1 MAFRKPVYF
10 GFQEFLTSSTARQKS
25 IENMPSWEIVEHL
38 LELAYFLDDLRE
50 AWGKPVYVS
59 SGFRNEKINKAVG
72 GVATSAHL
80 RGDAADIYVAGGKKA
95 MDKFGEFLVDY
106 LKDKCFDQLL
116 REKSKSGG
124 YWYHI
129 SLKNK
134 DGLQRKQVKDMFVNR

>member
-1 MAFRKPVYF
+1 MKKPKYF
-10 GFQEFLTSSTARQKS
+10 ALQELLDSSTARKLSDQ
-25 IENMPSWEIVEHL
+25 NMPSWTIVENL
-38 LELAYFLDDLRE
+38 LELALFLDGIRE

-80 RGDAADIYVAGGKKA
+80 RGDAADIYVAGGKED

-106 LKDKCFDQLL
+106 LKDKRFDQLL

-134 DGLQRKQVKDMFVNR
+134 DGLQRKQIKDMFVNR

>member
-1 MAFRKPVYF
+1 MKKPRF
-10 GFQEFLTSSTARQKS
+10 FQLEEFLDSSTARQKS
-25 IENMPSWEIVEHL
+25 IQNSPSWEIVEHL

-50 AWGKPVYVS
+50 AWGSGIKVS
-59 SGFRNEKINKAVG
+59 SGFRIEALNKAVAG
-72 GVATSAHL
+72 SETSAHL
-80 RGDAADIYVAGGKKA
+80 RGDAADIYVAGGKTA

-134 DGLQRKQVKDMFVNR
+134 DGLQRKQIKDIFVNR

>member
-1 MAFRKPVYF
+1 MKTPKHFDL
-10 GFQEFLTSSTARQKS
+10 EELLDSSTARKLSDQ
-25 IENMPSWEIVEHL
+25 NMPSWTIVENL
-38 LELAYFLDDLRE
+38 LELALFLDGIRE

-80 RGDAADIYVAGGKKA
+80 RGDAADIYVAGGKTA

-106 LKDKCFDQLL
+106 LKDKRFDQLL

-134 DGLQRKQVKDMFVNR
+134 DGLQRKQIKDMFVNR

>member
-1 MAFRKPVYF
+1 MKTPKHFDL
-10 GFQEFLTSSTARQKS
+10 EELLDSSTARKLSDQ
-25 IENMPSWEIVEHL
+25 NMPSWTIVENL
-38 LELAYFLDDLRE
+38 LELALFLDGIRE

-80 RGDAADIYVAGGKKA
+80 RGDAADIYVAGGKTA

-106 LKDKCFDQLL
+106 LKDKRFDQLL
-116 REKSKSGG
+116 RDKSKSGG

-134 DGLQRKQVKDMFVNR
+134 DGLQRKQIKDMFVNR

>member
-1 MAFRKPVYF
+1 MKKPKYF
-10 GFQEFLTSSTARQKS
+10 DLQELLDSSTARKLSDQ
-25 IENMPSWEIVEHL
+25 NMPSWTIVENL
-38 LELAYFLDDLRE
+38 LELALFLDGIRE
-50 AWGKPVYVS
+50 AWGNPVYVS

-80 RGDAADIYVAGGKKA
+80 RGDAADIYVAGGKTA

-106 LKDKCFDQLL
+106 LKDKRFDQLL

-134 DGLQRKQVKDMFVNR
+134 DGLQRKQIKDMFVNR